1 MAIFGVGIDLVEVDR
16 IKKSLEK
23 YGNKFKERIFT
34 KSEQEFCESRNG
46 KFQSYAARF
55 ASKEAFSKALGT
67 GLRSAIS
74 WRDIVVIDDEKSK
87 PELEIHGRAKTILN
101 KRKVFLSISHTKNYA
116 TAIVIIEE

>member
-1 MAIFGVGIDLVEVDR
+1 MGLFGVGIDIVEVKR
-16 IKKSLEK
+16 IQESLERF
-23 YGNKFKERIFT
+23 GGKFKERIFT

-67 GLRSAIS
+67 GLRGVVS
-74 WRDIVVIDDEKSK
+74 WRDIVVIDNEKSRPK
-87 PELEIHGRAKTILN
+87 LEIYGRANTILN
-101 KRKVFLSISHTKNYA
+101 KRKALLSISHTKNYA